1 MGRYRSRS
9 RSFSPRRYSRSPPRR
24 KFYDDP
30 RDRGGGGRR
39 DYRDRRSSAPSGL
52 LIRNIALDARPED
65 LRIPFERFG
74 PVKDVYLPKN
84 YYTGEPRGFGFV
96 KFRYAEDAA
105 VAKQHMNHQ
114 IIVGREISIVYAE
127 ENRKTPQE
135 MLKDAR
141 KEDSVE
147 VLYPD
152 LLDAAYSRS
161 PTPPRHE
168 SRDNGRSSQDNYYSP
183 PRSMSP
189 FPQNDRDY
197 RSHDRRDDDRDYRSH
212 DDERDYGSHHQSPS
226 PAGNGRSPSSGIMKP
241 GETSEIGKS
250 IMIKR
255 SVATDCSCPVSS
267 LVQRPNSCY
276 MSDVLLYISIII
288 SQKHLPVV
296 CYAIISLAGQSNC
309 LDQKLFFQKKQEFG
323 STKPDSRLQRKAL
336 RVIRNKK
343 ARVLDGKARMSHGD
357 RVESSIVV
365 FPIFVSAPT
374 PPDLS

>member
-152 LLDAAYSRS
+152 LLDAGIAHIHV
-161 PTPPRHE
+161 PPLHPDMNQGIMAGAVRIIITLH
-168 SRDNGRSSQDNYYSP
+168 RDP
-183 PRSMSP
+183 CPRSHRMIGIIGRMIGGMMIGITGLMMMKGITGRIINL
-189 FPQNDRDY
+189 QVLQEMAGAHRG
-197 RSHDRRDDDRDYRSH
+197 HD
-212 DDERDYGSHHQSPS
+212 P
-226 PAGNGRSPSSGIMKP
+226 
-241 GETSEIGKS
+241 
-250 IMIKR
+250 
-255 SVATDCSCPVSS
+255 TDCSCPVSS